1 MKTGRKTKAFQQSH
15 RSHVKLNKRS
25 NTWKVIGDSICL
37 TFRKRQNHRDR
48 KTDPLW
54 GEGRLRELVT
64 REYEATFCDNRPT
77 LYLDCGGSWT
87 TLCTGKMHDNSHLE
101 QNEYYCMWIRPPWT
115 CPESGET
122 CPLVICLR
130 SFVFPGSRRI
140 WGSVCS
146 PLCGSFLL
154 SFPPHWSLF
163 PAMSLANSHLAG
175 ISVADELRTWSA
187 LLRAHFSSSQRH
199 QLALL

>member
-77 LYLDCGGSWT
+77 LAGQPYALAKCMTTVILNRTNITACELDLHGLVLKVGRPIHWSYVWEVLCFLVPGVSGAVSVAPYVVLSCSHSLHIGLSSQQWALLIL
-87 TLCTGKMHDNSHLE
+87 TL
-101 QNEYYCMWIRPPWT
+101 
-115 CPESGET
+115 
-122 CPLVICLR
+122 
-130 SFVFPGSRRI
+130 PGS
-140 WGSVCS
+140 
-146 PLCGSFLL
+146 L
-154 SFPPHWSLF
+154 
-163 PAMSLANSHLAG
+163 
-175 ISVADELRTWSA
+175 
-187 LLRAHFSSSQRH
+187 
-199 QLALL
+199 